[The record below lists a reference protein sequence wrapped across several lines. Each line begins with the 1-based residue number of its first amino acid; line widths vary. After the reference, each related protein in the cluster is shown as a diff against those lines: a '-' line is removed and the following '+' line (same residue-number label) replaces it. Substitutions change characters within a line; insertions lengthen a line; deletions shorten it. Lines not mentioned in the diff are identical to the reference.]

1 MVETVRKAKILTEA
15 LPYIQRFSGKI
26 VVVKYGGSA
35 MTNPELQSQVIK
47 DLALMKE
54 VGMLPVVVHGG
65 GKAISGWMEKV
76 GLEPKFHNGLRIT
89 DQAAMELT
97 EMVLAGKVN
106 KELVHL
112 FVQAGAKAVGLSGK
126 DAGLLLA
133 GKKQA
138 DDVDLGFVGTIQSV
152 QVEYVKLLLDQGYLP
167 VIAPIGFDM
176 EGNSLNLN
184 ADEAASGIA
193 AALGAEKLVFLTDV
207 DGVMKDPEDPSS
219 LCSLLTPE
227 SAKAGMEEG
236 WISGGMIPKVQMC
249 LQALAEGVN
258 HVHMLN
264 GTWDHALLL
273 EIFTDQGIGTMIKE
287 DE

>member
-35 MTNPELQSQVIK
+35 MTDPTLQGQVIR
-47 DLALMKE
+47 DLVLMKE

-76 GLEPKFHNGLRIT
+76 GLEPKFHKGLRVT
-89 DQAAMELT
+89 DAAAMELT

-133 GKKQA
+133 EKKLV

-193 AALGAEKLVFLTDV
+193 AALGAEKLVYLTDV

-219 LCSLLTPE
+219 LCSLLTRE
-227 SAKAGMEEG
+227 SAGAGMEEG

-249 LQALAEGVN
+249 LQALESGVSQ
-258 HVHMLN
+258 VHMLN

-287 DE
+287 DD

>member
-15 LPYIQRFSGKI
+15 LPYIQRFSGKV

-35 MTNPELQSQVIK
+35 MTNPDLQAQVIR

-65 GKAISGWMEKV
+65 GKAISGWMEKI
-76 GLEPKFHNGLRIT
+76 GLQPKFHNGLRVT
-89 DQAAMELT
+89 DAAAMELT

-133 GKKQA
+133 EKKQV

-207 DGVMKDPEDPSS
+207 DGVMKDPEDSSS
-219 LCSLLTPE
+219 LCSLLTRE
-227 SAKAGMEEG
+227 SAVLGMEEG

-249 LQALAEGVN
+249 LKALQEGVSQ
-258 HVHMLN
+258 VHMLN

-287 DE
+287 DD

>member
-35 MTNPELQSQVIK
+35 MTDPALQGQVIR

-65 GKAISGWMEKV
+65 GKAISGWMEKI
-76 GLEPKFHNGLRIT
+76 GLEPKFYNGLRVT
-89 DQAAMELT
+89 DAAAMELT

-133 GKKQA
+133 EKKQV

-167 VIAPIGFDM
+167 VIAPVGFDM
-176 EGNSLNLN
+176 KGNSLNLN

-219 LCSLLTPE
+219 LCSLLTRE
-227 SAKAGMEEG
+227 SAAVGMEEG

-249 LQALAEGVN
+249 LQALESGVSQ
-258 HVHMLN
+258 VHMLN

-287 DE
+287 DD